1 MTHDEQSLLEIL
13 GRHAHRKPDML
24 GPDETLLDLGI
35 DSLKFIVVI
44 LEIEERLQRKVFNI
58 ENIGKLRTVGD
69 MLALLDM
76 RVHQNH
82 AVKHP

>member
-1 MTHDEQSLLEIL
+1 MTHDEQAMLEIL
-13 GRHAHRKPDML
+13 GRHARRAPDAL
-24 GPDETLLDLGI
+24 GADETLLDLGI

-76 RVHQNH
+76 RVHQNP